1 MTIEVKGKHIYV
13 DGNKFVIK
21 GISYGNFDPIDTGNG
36 TYYFDEEKTREDFKF
51 IKEAN
56 INTIRLYSKPPE
68 YVMNIAKELDL
79 KIILTLF
86 IDYITKDISFTNR
99 KTLTYYKKL
108 TEDLVNFGKKFDN
121 VIMYM
126 LGTEVAAM
134 LADRDGVYA
143 IEKFIKSHG
152 QQNFEN
158 FIFELHKSAKS
169 VDSHALTSYSN
180 FPPTEF
186 LNLDFLDV
194 ITYDVYLKTEKELRN
209 YLARLQNYTSSK
221 PLLIGEAGA
230 DTVTQGDEYQGEMLR
245 WSIESSMALGCCGFV
260 VYTFAD
266 GWWSGQKVVDW
277 KMGILTEERV
287 PRIAYYSVQYTFDEK
302 NREKEDLP
310 MISVVVAT
318 YNGAHYIYKC
328 LNALVVQNYPKDKFE
343 IIVVV
348 DGSKD
353 KTVEY
358 AKKYAGVKII
368 ELEKNGGLS
377 NARNVGAWAGKG
389 EIIAYTDDDCE
400 PDTDWLYYLARAF
413 DSDRVGAVGGPN
425 ITPIDDSFMAKA
437 TSQAPGAPTHVLIDD
452 RKADHVPGCNLAIRK
467 YVMDAIGGFDEIF
480 RIAGDDVDME
490 WRIQEAGYVVRF
502 TPAAYVF
509 HHRRDKIK
517 TYIKQ
522 QYNYGIS
529 EAFVRQ
535 RHSQRFDGFNA
546 IWKGLIYNTYNNSA
560 NNLISLFK
568 KPIIYFGWF
577 PLIYKPEPNYV
588 YQIPLDI
595 RWHAIWIIF
604 VILGI
609 YSNFLLLT
617 GLLMFLISVITCVLI
632 AKIAVS
638 RKHASILKEL
648 KEFFIIT
655 FLSFLWSF
663 ARRYGQ
669 FKGEVYVRKG
679 LDTRGLKIK

>member
-1 MTIEVKGKHIYV
+1 MIHFLEVEGKHIFIN
-13 DGNKFVIK
+13 GEKFIIK
-21 GISYGNFDPIDTGNG
+21 GISYGNFDPADTGTG
-36 TYYFDEEKTREDFKF
+36 TYYFNEEKTRADFKL

-56 INTIRLYSKPPE
+56 INTVRLYSKPPE
-68 YVMNIAKELDL
+68 YVMEIANEFDI

-86 IDYITKDISFTNR
+86 IDYISKDIYFTDG
-99 KTLTYYKKL
+99 KTLKYYKKL
-108 TEDLVNFGKKFDN
+108 TEDLVNFGKKYKN
-121 VIMYM
+121 VILYM

-134 LADRDGVYA
+134 LADRDGVYE
-143 IEKFIKSHG
+143 IEKFILQKG
-152 QQNFEN
+152 QGNFEN
-158 FIFELHKSAKS
+158 FIFELHKSAKYADPS
-169 VDSHALTSYSN
+169 CLTSYSN
-180 FPPTEF
+180 YPPTEF

-194 ITYDVYLKTEKELRN
+194 ITFDIYLHTEKELRE
-209 YLARLQNYTSSK
+209 YLSRLQNYTASK

-230 DTVTQGDEYQGEMLR
+230 DTVTQGDEYQAEMLR
-245 WSIESSMALGCCGFV
+245 WSIESSLDSGCCGFV
-260 VYTFAD
+260 AYTFAD
-266 GWWSGQKVVDW
+266 GWWSGQKVTDW
-277 KMGILTEERV
+277 KMGILTEDRT
-287 PRIAYYSVQYTFDEK
+287 PRIAYYSIQDTFKMYGLEK
-302 NREKEDLP
+302 DLP
-310 MISVVVAT
+310 EISVVVAT

-328 LNALVVQNYPKDKFE
+328 LNALIQQDYPKDKYE

-358 AKKYAGVKII
+358 AKKYPVRII
-368 ELEKNGGLS
+368 ELKQNGGLS
-377 NARNVGAWAGKG
+377 NARNVGAQASKA

-400 PDTDWLYYLARAF
+400 PDSDWLYYLAKAF
-413 DSDRVGAVGGPN
+413 DSDRVGAAGGPN
-425 ITPIDDSFMAKA
+425 ITPVDDSFMAKC

-490 WRIQEAGYVVRF
+490 WRIQEAGYIIRF

-509 HHRRDKIK
+509 HHRRDKIR

-535 RHSQRFDGFNA
+535 RHAQRFNGFSA
-546 IWKGLIYNTYNNSA
+546 IWRGLIYNTYNNSA
-560 NNLISLFK
+560 NNLVSLFK

-577 PLIYKPEPNYV
+577 PEVYRPQASYIY
-588 YQIPLDI
+588 QLPLDI
-595 RWHAIWIIF
+595 RWHFTWLFFILLSPFSIMYLYGGIIMF
-604 VILGI
+604 IMTIL
-609 YSNFLLLT
+609 
-617 GLLMFLISVITCVLI
+617 TCAVI

-638 RKHASILKEL
+638 RKHIRAFDEFR
-648 KEFFIIT
+648 EFFVIT
-655 FLSFLWSF
+655 LLSFLWSF

-669 FKGEVYVRKG
+669 FKGEMYVLQGK
-679 LDTRGLKIK
+679 DIRGKKI

>member
-1 MTIEVKGKHIYV
+1 M
-13 DGNKFVIK
+13 
-21 GISYGNFDPIDTGNG
+21 
-36 TYYFDEEKTREDFKF
+36 
-51 IKEAN
+51 
-56 INTIRLYSKPPE
+56 
-68 YVMNIAKELDL
+68 
-79 KIILTLF
+79 
-86 IDYITKDISFTNR
+86 
-99 KTLTYYKKL
+99 
-108 TEDLVNFGKKFDN
+108 
-121 VIMYM
+121 
-126 LGTEVAAM
+126 
-134 LADRDGVYA
+134 RD
-143 IEKFIKSHG
+143 
-152 QQNFEN
+152 
-158 FIFELHKSAKS
+158 
-169 VDSHALTSYSN
+169 
-180 FPPTEF
+180 
-186 LNLDFLDV
+186 
-194 ITYDVYLKTEKELRN
+194 
-209 YLARLQNYTSSK
+209 YLARLQNYAGSK

-230 DTVTQGDEYQGEMLR
+230 DVVTQGDEYQAEMLR
-245 WSIESSMALGCCGFV
+245 WSIESSLDLGCCGFV
-260 VYTFAD
+260 TYTFAD
-266 GWWSGQKVVDW
+266 GWWSGQKIKDW
-277 KMGILTEERV
+277 KMGVVTEDRT
-287 PRIAYYSVQYTFDEK
+287 PRIAFYSIRDEYRDK
-302 NREKEDLP
+302 VMAENLP
-310 MISVVVAT
+310 KISVVVAT

-328 LNALVVQNYPKDKFE
+328 LNALLLQNYPKDKFE
-343 IIVVV
+343 VLVVI

-353 KTVEY
+353 KTLEY
-358 AKKYAGVKII
+358 AKKYPVRII
-368 ELEKNGGLS
+368 DLGKNGGLS
-377 NARNVGAWAGKG
+377 NARNVGAREATG

-400 PDTDWLYYLARAF
+400 PDSNWLYYIAKAF
-413 DSDRVGAVGGPN
+413 DADNVGAAGGPN
-425 ITPIDDSFMAKA
+425 ITPTDDSFMAKCS
-437 TSQAPGAPTHVLIDD
+437 SQAPGAPTHVLIHD
-452 RKADHVPGCNLAIRK
+452 READHVPGCNLAIRK
-467 YVMDAIGGFDEIF
+467 DVLNLVGGFDTTF

-490 WRIQEAGYVVRF
+490 WRIQEAGYIVRF

-535 RHSQRFDGFNA
+535 RHPHKYDGFSA
-546 IWKGLIYNTYNNSA
+546 IWKGFIYNTYNNSA